1 MTACLVLLP
10 LLAVVLILMGYTPR
24 RTTRI
29 TTALMLLAGI
39 FLAALWAMDIR
50 DGLSIAP
57 VVLAKPE
64 IRLGLDLYDGM
75 SVIMMLLS
83 VIVAFAASRSGDY
96 EDRHSR
102 LWNISILLIAAG
114 ALGAFISTDLFFF
127 YAFHELALVPTFL
140 MIGILGRGERRQI
153 AWKVTI
159 YLAF

>member
-10 LLAVVLILMGYTPR
+10 LLAVVLILMGYNPR

-102 LWNISILLIAAG
+102 LGSQLNLLEHARLQNLWCHAQAGGTGLGLLLSEAA
-114 ALGAFISTDLFFF
+114 A
-127 YAFHELALVPTFL
+127 
-140 MIGILGRGERRQI
+140 ERR
-153 AWKVTI
+153 
-159 YLAF
+159 

>member
-10 LLAVVLILMGYTPR
+10 LLAVVLILLGYNPQ

-29 TTALMLLAGI
+29 TTTLMLLAGI

-50 DGLSIAP
+50 NGLAIAP

-83 VIVAFAASRSGDY
+83 VIVAFAASRSGAC

-102 LWNISILLIAAG
+102 LWYISILLIAAG
-114 ALGAFISTDLFFF
+114 AVGALISTDLFFF
-127 YAFHELALVPTFL
+127 YAFHELALVPHTDPR
-140 MIGILGRGERRQI
+140 LGPIVSME
-153 AWKVTI
+153 V
-159 YLAF
+159 